1 MIPNYKLSD
10 FDKAK
15 SDLDAILTEMRHSAE
30 QYKLK
35 GGKDWEVY
43 VDRIDRLTGVF
54 SLTIV
59 VGHLLKDTKELIG
72 TIESNYLDAEGNLLP
87 EKEKVTLM
95 SFMPKISTKLK
106 YLIKNL

>member
-1 MIPNYKLSD
+1 MIPNYKLSEI
-10 FDKAK
+10 DKAK
-15 SDLDAILTEMRHSAE
+15 QDLDAILTEMRQSAE

-59 VGHLLKDTKELIG
+59 AGHLLKDTKELIG

-106 YLIKNL
+106 YLIQNL

>member
-1 MIPNYKLSD
+1 M
-10 FDKAK
+10 
-15 SDLDAILTEMRHSAE
+15 
-30 QYKLK
+30 
-35 GGKDWEVY
+35 DWEVY
-43 VDRIDRLTGVF
+43 VDRIDRLTCVF

-59 VGHLLKDTKELIG
+59 AGHLLKDTKELIG